1 MPFQPS
7 TLNKFL
13 KLYSKYGFSG
23 EDFLPPFNNTEKHY
37 HNLRFEHKRN
47 NTHYF
52 LLTMTGSEGKNIV
65 VGRIIY
71 EPFLT
76 KPYVAQSISKE
87 NENGLITHAL
97 KIFENWLKSL
107 REELDAEEENNF
119 IINPYFQT
127 IPEEEMDKP
136 FNQFE
141 KQLYLKG
148 VDNFIHR
155 VSSAKIRE
163 EVKKEIIDVVE
174 ESKKELEDTPTV
186 EPGQHVQVNVPTK
199 RKWLKKLIAGL
210 GVFLFEVLGHTTGHV
225 VGHIANTKLFPE
237 EKAQVYHIT
246 VQSFHFNYNNVFQEQ
261 NVFKNNQILIEE
273 KATIMKPD
281 SLLKGLFGGKN
292 K

>member
-97 KIFENWLKSL
+97 KRSKLLSLIAKLKKVKKKKL
-107 REELDAEEENNF
+107 
-119 IINPYFQT
+119 
-127 IPEEEMDKP
+127 
-136 FNQFE
+136 
-141 KQLYLKG
+141 
-148 VDNFIHR
+148 
-155 VSSAKIRE
+155 
-163 EVKKEIIDVVE
+163 EVKKI
-174 ESKKELEDTPTV
+174 
-186 EPGQHVQVNVPTK
+186 
-199 RKWLKKLIAGL
+199 
-210 GVFLFEVLGHTTGHV
+210 FF
-225 VGHIANTKLFPE
+225 
-237 EKAQVYHIT
+237 
-246 VQSFHFNYNNVFQEQ
+246 
-261 NVFKNNQILIEE
+261 
-273 KATIMKPD
+273 
-281 SLLKGLFGGKN
+281 
-292 K
+292 